1 MIKNEIILTIFTG
14 FLVLFIGAAVWYL
27 IRKSEEPYGEEVEQE
42 VPSELLQHIAEYR
55 SYMVNQWIC
64 LLAFWFNIKP
74 EDAQT
79 KLLCPSPNQNA
90 VYFFHE
96 NIEVYAFFSWNDNIM
111 KVKTSVFDEED
122 GYISHEQVFRIANGS
137 LETDKLFDFIS
148 QAKKEHYGYYD
159 LSADDV
165 ITITKQLKLLPKDA
179 NQDAVKLQYFDAMT
193 EFMLL
198 MRQKK
203 NRNNHKLF
211 KTYMRLVDFLW
222 QNYSE
227 EFLKYLDMTEEQ
239 FLNIQKDDDELSD
252 INENSENMEGNE

>member
-1 MIKNEIILTIFTG
+1 MIKNEIVISIFIG
-14 FLVLFIGAAVWYL
+14 FLVLLLVAAVL
-27 IRKSEEPYGEEVEQE
+27 HLMRKYEEPYEEEIEPE
-42 VPSELLQHIAEYR
+42 VAGELLQHIAEYR
-55 SYMVNQWIC
+55 SYMVNQWVC

-96 NIEVYAFFSWNDNIM
+96 NIEVYAFFSWNDNTM
-111 KVKTSVFDEED
+111 EVKTSVFDEED
-122 GYISHEQVFRIANGS
+122 GYISHDQMFRIANGS

-148 QAKKEHYGYYD
+148 RAKKEHYGYYG

-165 ITITKQLKLLPKDA
+165 ITITRQLKLLPKDA
-179 NQDAVKLQYFDAMT
+179 NQDAVKLQYFDTMA

-203 NRNNHKLF
+203 NRNNRKLF
-211 KTYMRLVDFLW
+211 KTYMKLVDFLW

-239 FLNIQKDDDELSD
+239 FLNIQEDDEELQN
-252 INENSENMEGNE
+252 INENDENIKGNE

>member
-1 MIKNEIILTIFTG
+1 MIKNEMIISIFTG
-14 FLVLFIGAAVWYL
+14 LLVLLIGAVVMHL
-27 IRKSEEPYGEEVEQE
+27 IRKSDETYEEVEQE

-96 NIEVYAFFSWNDNIM
+96 NIEVYAFFNWNDNIM
-111 KVKTSVFDEED
+111 EVKTSVFDEED
-122 GYISHEQVFRIANGS
+122 GYISHDQVFRIANGS
-137 LETDKLFDFIS
+137 LETDKLFNFIS

-179 NQDAVKLQYFDAMT
+179 NQDAVKLQYFDTMA

-203 NRNNHKLF
+203 NRNNRKLF
-211 KTYMRLVDFLW
+211 KIYMRLVDFLW
-222 QNYSE
+222 QNYGA

-239 FLNIQKDDDELSD
+239 FLNIQKDDDELSN

>member
-1 MIKNEIILTIFTG
+1 MIKNEMITSILIG
-14 FLVLFIGAAVWYL
+14 FLVLLIGAVVWHL
-27 IRKSEEPYGEEVEQE
+27 IQKSDETYEEVEQE

-96 NIEVYAFFSWNDNIM
+96 NIEVYAFFNWNSNM
-111 KVKTSVFDEED
+111 MEVKTSVFNEDD
-122 GYISHEQVFRIANGS
+122 GYISHDQVFRIANGS
-137 LETDKLFDFIS
+137 LETDKLFNFIS
-148 QAKKEHYGYYD
+148 QAKKEHYRYYD
-159 LSADDV
+159 LTVDDV

-179 NQDAVKLQYFDAMT
+179 NQDAVKLQYFDTMA

-203 NRNNHKLF
+203 NRNNRKLF
-211 KTYMRLVDFLW
+211 KTYTRLVDFLW

-227 EFLKYLDMTEEQ
+227 EFLKFLDMTEEQ

-252 INENSENMEGNE
+252 INENSENIEGNE

>member
-1 MIKNEIILTIFTG
+1 MIKNEIIPSILIG
-14 FLVLFIGAAVWYL
+14 FLVLLLVAAILHL
-27 IRKSEEPYGEEVEQE
+27 IRKSEEPYEEEIEPE
-42 VPSELLQHIAEYR
+42 VAGELLQHIAEYR
-55 SYMVNQWIC
+55 SYMVNQWVC

-96 NIEVYAFFSWNDNIM
+96 NIEVYAFFSWNDNTM
-111 KVKTSVFDEED
+111 EVKTSVFDEED
-122 GYISHEQVFRIANGS
+122 GYISHDQVFRITNGS
-137 LETDKLFDFIS
+137 LETDRLFDFIS
-148 QAKKEHYGYYD
+148 QAKKEHYGYYG

-165 ITITKQLKLLPKDA
+165 IAITKQLKLLPKDA
-179 NQDAVKLQYFDAMT
+179 NQDAIKLEYFDTMA

-211 KTYMRLVDFLW
+211 KTYMKLVDFLW

-239 FLNIQKDDDELSD
+239 FLNIENDDEELLN
-252 INENSENMEGNE
+252 INENDENMEGNE

>member
-1 MIKNEIILTIFTG
+1 MIKNEMIPTILMIL
-14 FLVLFIGAAVWYL
+14 LVLLIGAVVVHL
-27 IRKSEEPYGEEVEQE
+27 IRKSDETYEEVEQE
-42 VPSELLQHIAEYR
+42 VSSELLQHIAEYR
-55 SYMVNQWIC
+55 SYMVNQWVC

-79 KLLCPSPNQNA
+79 QLLCPSPNQNA

-96 NIEVYAFFSWNDNIM
+96 NIEVYAFFSWNDNTM
-111 KVKTSVFDEED
+111 EVKTSVFDEED
-122 GYISHEQVFRIANGS
+122 GYISHDQVFRIANGS

-148 QAKKEHYGYYD
+148 QAKKEHYGYYG

-165 ITITKQLKLLPKDA
+165 ITITRQLKLLPKDA
-179 NQDAVKLQYFDAMT
+179 NQDAVKLQYFDTMA

-203 NRNNHKLF
+203 NRNNRKLF

>member
-1 MIKNEIILTIFTG
+1 MTGNKIIPSILIV
-14 FLVLFIGAAVWYL
+14 FLVLLIGAVVVHL
-27 IRKSEEPYGEEVEQE
+27 IRKSDETYEEVEQE
-42 VPSELLQHIAEYR
+42 VSSELLQHIAEYR
-55 SYMVNQWIC
+55 SYMVNQWVC

-96 NIEVYAFFSWNDNIM
+96 NIEVYAFFSWNDNTM
-111 KVKTSVFDEED
+111 EVKTSVFDEDD
-122 GYISHEQVFRIANGS
+122 GYISHDQVFRIANGS

-165 ITITKQLKLLPKDA
+165 ITITKQLKLLPEDINK
-179 NQDAVKLQYFDAMT
+179 DAVKLQYFDTMA

-203 NRNNHKLF
+203 NRNKSKVAEFRKMTDLNEFANILKPI
-211 KTYMRLVDFLW
+211 
-222 QNYSE
+222 YS
-227 EFLKYLDMTEEQ
+227 
-239 FLNIQKDDDELSD
+239 
-252 INENSENMEGNE
+252 

>member
-1 MIKNEIILTIFTG
+1 MIKNEMILTIFTG
-14 FLVLFIGAAVWYL
+14 CLVLFIGAAVWYL

-42 VPSELLQHIAEYR
+42 VADEFLQHIAEYR

-64 LLAFWFNIKP
+64 LLAFWFNIKVD
-74 EDAQT
+74 EAQT
-79 KLLCPSPNQNA
+79 KLLCPAPNQNA

-111 KVKTSVFDEED
+111 KVKTSVFDEDD

-137 LETDKLFDFIS
+137 LETDRLFDFIS
-148 QAKKEHYGYYD
+148 RAKKEHYGYYG

-179 NQDAVKLQYFDAMT
+179 NQDAVKLQYFDTMA

-203 NRNNHKLF
+203 NRNNRKLF
-211 KTYMRLVDFLW
+211 KIYMRLVDFLW
-222 QNYSE
+222 QNYGA

-239 FLNIQKDDDELSD
+239 FLNIQNDDDELSD

>member
-1 MIKNEIILTIFTG
+1 MIKNEIIPSILIG
-14 FLVLFIGAAVWYL
+14 FLVLLIGAVVVHL
-27 IRKSEEPYGEEVEQE
+27 IRKSDETYEEEIEPEVAG
-42 VPSELLQHIAEYR
+42 ELLQHIAEYR
-55 SYMVNQWIC
+55 SYMVNQWVC

-79 KLLCPSPNQNA
+79 KLLCPAPNRNA

-111 KVKTSVFDEED
+111 KVKTSVFNEDD

-137 LETDKLFDFIS
+137 LETDRLFDFIS

-165 ITITKQLKLLPKDA
+165 ITITKQLKLIPEDKDK
-179 NQDAVKLQYFDAMT
+179 DAVKLQYFDTMA

-203 NRNNHKLF
+203 NRNNRKLF
-211 KTYMRLVDFLW
+211 KTYIGLVHFLW

-239 FLNIQKDDDELSD
+239 FLNIQKDDDELSN
-252 INENSENMEGNE
+252 INENDENMEGNE

>member
-1 MIKNEIILTIFTG
+1 MIKNEIIPSILIG
-14 FLVLFIGAAVWYL
+14 FFVLLIGAVVGHL
-27 IRKSEEPYGEEVEQE
+27 IRKSDETYEEVEQE
-42 VPSELLQHIAEYR
+42 VSSELLQHIAEYR
-55 SYMVNQWIC
+55 SYMVNQWVC

-79 KLLCPSPNQNA
+79 KLLCPSPNHNA

-96 NIEVYAFFSWNDNIM
+96 NIEVYAFFSWDDNTM
-111 KVKTSVFDEED
+111 EVKTSVFDEED
-122 GYISHEQVFRIANGS
+122 GYISHDQVFRITNGS

-148 QAKKEHYGYYD
+148 QAKKEHYGFYG

-179 NQDAVKLQYFDAMT
+179 NQDAVKLQYFDTMA

-203 NRNNHKLF
+203 NRNNRKLF

-222 QNYSE
+222 QNYSD

>member
-1 MIKNEIILTIFTG
+1 MIENKIVLGIFIG
-14 FLVLFIGAAVWYL
+14 IVALFIVAMVWHL
-27 IRKSEEPYGEEVEQE
+27 LRKYEETYEEEIEPE
-42 VPSELLQHIAEYR
+42 VSSELLQHIAEYR
-55 SYMVNQWIC
+55 SYMVNQWVC

-96 NIEVYAFFSWNDNIM
+96 NIEVYAFFNWNDNRM
-111 KVKTSVFDEED
+111 KVKTSVFNEDD

-148 QAKKEHYGYYD
+148 RAKKEHYGYYG

-165 ITITKQLKLLPKDA
+165 IVITRQLKLLPEDA
-179 NQDAVKLQYFDAMT
+179 NKDAVKLQYFDTMA

-203 NRNNHKLF
+203 NRNNRKLF
-211 KTYMRLVDFLW
+211 KVYMRLVDFLW

-239 FLNIQKDDDELSD
+239 FLNIPKDDDELSD
-252 INENSENMEGNE
+252 INENSENIEGNE

>member
-1 MIKNEIILTIFTG
+1 MIKNEIVISIFIG
-14 FLVLFIGAAVWYL
+14 FLVLLLVAAVL
-27 IRKSEEPYGEEVEQE
+27 HLMRKYEEPYEEEIEPE
-42 VPSELLQHIAEYR
+42 VAGELLQHIAEYR
-55 SYMVNQWIC
+55 SYMVNQWVC
-64 LLAFWFNIKP
+64 LLAFWFNIKVD
-74 EDAQT
+74 EAQT
-79 KLLCPSPNQNA
+79 KLLCPAPNQNA

-122 GYISHEQVFRIANGS
+122 GYISHDQVFRIANGS

-148 QAKKEHYGYYD
+148 RAKKEHYGYYG

-179 NQDAVKLQYFDAMT
+179 NQDAVKLQYFDTMA

-203 NRNNHKLF
+203 NRNNRKLF
-211 KTYMRLVDFLW
+211 KVYMKLVDFLW

>member
-1 MIKNEIILTIFTG
+1 MIKNEMIPTILMIL
-14 FLVLFIGAAVWYL
+14 LVLLIGAVVVHL
-27 IRKSEEPYGEEVEQE
+27 IRKSDETYEEVEQE
-42 VPSELLQHIAEYR
+42 VSSELLQHIAEYR
-55 SYMVNQWIC
+55 SYMVNQWVC

-90 VYFFHE
+90 VYFLHE
-96 NIEVYAFFSWNDNIM
+96 NIEVYAFFSWNDNTM
-111 KVKTSVFDEED
+111 EVKTSVFDEED
-122 GYISHEQVFRIANGS
+122 GYISHDQMFRIANGS

-148 QAKKEHYGYYD
+148 RAKKEHYGYYD
-159 LSADDV
+159 LTADDV
-165 ITITKQLKLLPKDA
+165 ITITRQLKLLPKDA
-179 NQDAVKLQYFDAMT
+179 NQDAVKLQYFDTMA

-203 NRNNHKLF
+203 NRNNRKLF
-211 KTYMRLVDFLW
+211 KIYMRLVDFLW
-222 QNYSE
+222 QNYGA

>member
-1 MIKNEIILTIFTG
+1 MIKNEIIPSILIG
-14 FLVLFIGAAVWYL
+14 FLVLLLVAAILHL
-27 IRKSEEPYGEEVEQE
+27 IRKSEEPYEEEIEPE
-42 VPSELLQHIAEYR
+42 VAGELLQHIAEYR
-55 SYMVNQWIC
+55 SYMVNQWVC

-96 NIEVYAFFSWNDNIM
+96 NIEVYAFFNWNDNTM
-111 KVKTSVFDEED
+111 EVKTSVFDEDD
-122 GYISHEQVFRIANGS
+122 GYISHDQVFRIANGS
-137 LETDKLFDFIS
+137 LETDRLFEFIS

-179 NQDAVKLQYFDAMT
+179 NQDAVKLQYFDTMA

-203 NRNNHKLF
+203 NRNNRKLF
-211 KTYMRLVDFLW
+211 KTYIRLVDFLW
-222 QNYSE
+222 QNYSA

-239 FLNIQKDDDELSD
+239 FLNIQKDDDELSN
-252 INENSENMEGNE
+252 INENDENIEGNE

>member
-1 MIKNEIILTIFTG
+1 MIENKIILSIFIG
-14 FLVLFIGAAVWYL
+14 VAVLFIVAMVWHLLQKY
-27 IRKSEEPYGEEVEQE
+27 EETYEEVEQE
-42 VPSELLQHIAEYR
+42 VSSELLQHIAEYR
-55 SYMVNQWIC
+55 SYMVNQWVC

-96 NIEVYAFFSWNDNIM
+96 NIEVYAFFSWNDNTM
-111 KVKTSVFDEED
+111 EVKTSVFDEDD
-122 GYISHEQVFRIANGS
+122 GYISHDQVFRIANGS

-148 QAKKEHYGYYD
+148 QAKKEHYGYYG

-165 ITITKQLKLLPKDA
+165 IAITKQLNLLPEDA
-179 NQDAVKLQYFDAMT
+179 NKDAVKLQYFDTMA

-203 NRNNHKLF
+203 NRNNRKLF
-211 KTYMRLVDFLW
+211 KVYMRLVDFLW
-222 QNYSE
+222 QNYGA
-227 EFLKYLDMTEEQ
+227 EFLKYLDMTE
-239 FLNIQKDDDELSD
+239 DDDELSD

>member
-1 MIKNEIILTIFTG
+1 MIKNEIVISIFIG
-14 FLVLFIGAAVWYL
+14 FLVLLLVAAVL
-27 IRKSEEPYGEEVEQE
+27 HLMRKYEEPYEEEIEPE
-42 VPSELLQHIAEYR
+42 VAGELLQHIAEYR
-55 SYMVNQWIC
+55 SYMVNQWVC

-96 NIEVYAFFSWNDNIM
+96 NIEVYAFFNWNDNIM
-111 KVKTSVFDEED
+111 EVKTSVFDEED
-122 GYISHEQVFRIANGS
+122 GYISHDQVFHITNGS
-137 LETDKLFDFIS
+137 LETDKLFNFIA
-148 QAKKEHYGYYD
+148 QAKKEHYGYYG

-179 NQDAVKLQYFDAMT
+179 NQDAVKLQYFDTMA

-211 KTYMRLVDFLW
+211 KTYMKLVDFLW

-239 FLNIQKDDDELSD
+239 FLNIQEDDEELSD

>member
-1 MIKNEIILTIFTG
+1 MIENKIIIGIFIG
-14 FLVLFIGAAVWYL
+14 ILVLFIVAMVWHL
-27 IRKSEEPYGEEVEQE
+27 LRKYEETYDEEIEQE
-42 VPSELLQHIAEYR
+42 VSSELLQHIAEYR
-55 SYMVNQWIC
+55 SYMVNQWVC

-79 KLLCPSPNQNA
+79 KLLCPAPNQNA

-96 NIEVYAFFSWNDNIM
+96 NIEVYAFFNWNDNIM
-111 KVKTSVFDEED
+111 EVKTSVFNEDD
-122 GYISHEQVFRIANGS
+122 GYISHDQVFRIANGS
-137 LETDKLFDFIS
+137 LETDRLFDFIS

-165 ITITKQLKLLPKDA
+165 ITITKQLKLLPEDKDK
-179 NQDAVKLQYFDAMT
+179 DAVKLQYFDTMA

-211 KTYMRLVDFLW
+211 KTYMKLVDFLW

>member
-1 MIKNEIILTIFTG
+1 MIKNEIIPSILIG
-14 FLVLFIGAAVWYL
+14 FLVLLIGAVVVRL
-27 IRKSEEPYGEEVEQE
+27 IRKSDETYEEIEQE
-42 VPSELLQHIAEYR
+42 VSSELLQHIAEYR
-55 SYMVNQWIC
+55 SYMVNQWVC

-96 NIEVYAFFSWNDNIM
+96 NIEVYAFFSWNDNTM
-111 KVKTSVFDEED
+111 EVKTSVFDEED
-122 GYISHEQVFRIANGS
+122 GYISHDQMFRITNGS

-165 ITITKQLKLLPKDA
+165 ITITRQLKLLPKDA
-179 NQDAVKLQYFDAMT
+179 NQDAVKLQYFDTMA

-203 NRNNHKLF
+203 NRNNRKLF
-211 KTYMRLVDFLW
+211 KIYMRLVDFLW
-222 QNYSE
+222 QNYGA

-252 INENSENMEGNE
+252 INENSENIEGNE

>member
-1 MIKNEIILTIFTG
+1 MIKNEIVISIFIG
-14 FLVLFIGAAVWYL
+14 FLVLLLVAAVL
-27 IRKSEEPYGEEVEQE
+27 HLMRKYEEPYEEEIEPEVAGEF
-42 VPSELLQHIAEYR
+42 LQHIAEYR
-55 SYMVNQWIC
+55 SYMVNQWVC

-96 NIEVYAFFSWNDNIM
+96 NIEVYAFFNWNDNM
-111 KVKTSVFDEED
+111 MEVKTSVFDEED
-122 GYISHEQVFRIANGS
+122 GYISHDQVFRIANGS

-148 QAKKEHYGYYD
+148 RAKKEHYGYYG

-165 ITITKQLKLLPKDA
+165 ITITKQLKLIPEDKDK
-179 NQDAVKLQYFDAMT
+179 DAVKLQYFDTMA
-193 EFMLL
+193 EFMIL

-203 NRNNHKLF
+203 NRSNRKLF
-211 KTYMRLVDFLW
+211 KTYIGLVHFLW

>member
-1 MIKNEIILTIFTG
+1 MIENKIILSIFIG
-14 FLVLFIGAAVWYL
+14 VAVLFIVAMVWHLLQKY
-27 IRKSEEPYGEEVEQE
+27 EETYEEVEQE
-42 VPSELLQHIAEYR
+42 VSSELLQHIAEYR
-55 SYMVNQWIC
+55 SYMVNQWVC

-96 NIEVYAFFSWNDNIM
+96 NIEVYAFFSWNDNTM
-111 KVKTSVFDEED
+111 EVKTSVFDEDD
-122 GYISHEQVFRIANGS
+122 GYISHDQVFRIANGS

-148 QAKKEHYGYYD
+148 QAKKEHYGYYG

-165 ITITKQLKLLPKDA
+165 IAITKQLNLLPEDA
-179 NQDAVKLQYFDAMT
+179 NKDAVKLQYFDTMA

-203 NRNNHKLF
+203 NRNNRKLF
-211 KTYMRLVDFLW
+211 KIYMRLVDFLW
-222 QNYSE
+222 QNYGA
-227 EFLKYLDMTEEQ
+227 EFLKYLDMTE
-239 FLNIQKDDDELSD
+239 DDDELSD

>member
-1 MIKNEIILTIFTG
+1 MIKNEIIPSILIG
-14 FLVLFIGAAVWYL
+14 FLVLLLVAAVWHL
-27 IRKSEEPYGEEVEQE
+27 LRKYEETYEEEIEQE
-42 VPSELLQHIAEYR
+42 VSSELLQHIAEYR
-55 SYMVNQWIC
+55 SYMVNQWVC

-79 KLLCPSPNQNA
+79 KLLCPAPNQNA

-96 NIEVYAFFSWNDNIM
+96 NIEVYTFFSWNDNTM
-111 KVKTSVFDEED
+111 EVKTSVFDEDD
-122 GYISHEQVFRIANGS
+122 GYISHNQVFRIANGS
-137 LETDKLFDFIS
+137 LETDRLFDFIS

-165 ITITKQLKLLPKDA
+165 ITITKQLKLLPEDKDK
-179 NQDAVKLQYFDAMT
+179 DAVKLQYFDTMA
-193 EFMLL
+193 EFMIM

-203 NRNNHKLF
+203 NRSNRKLF
-211 KTYMRLVDFLW
+211 KTYIGLVHFLW

-239 FLNIQKDDDELSD
+239 FLNIEKDDEELSD
-252 INENSENMEGNE
+252 IKENSENIEGNE

>member
-1 MIKNEIILTIFTG
+1 MIENKIILSIFIG
-14 FLVLFIGAAVWYL
+14 VAVLFIVAMVWHLLQKY
-27 IRKSEEPYGEEVEQE
+27 EETYEEVEQE
-42 VPSELLQHIAEYR
+42 VSSELLQHIAEYR
-55 SYMVNQWIC
+55 SYMVNQWVC

-96 NIEVYAFFSWNDNIM
+96 NIEVYAFFSWNDNTM
-111 KVKTSVFDEED
+111 EVKTSVFDEDD
-122 GYISHEQVFRIANGS
+122 GYISHDQMFRIANGS

-148 QAKKEHYGYYD
+148 QAKKEHYGYYG

-165 ITITKQLKLLPKDA
+165 IAITKQLNLLPEDA
-179 NQDAVKLQYFDAMT
+179 NKDAVKLQYFDTMA

-203 NRNNHKLF
+203 NRNNRKLF
-211 KTYMRLVDFLW
+211 KIYMRLVDFLW
-222 QNYSE
+222 QNYGA
-227 EFLKYLDMTEEQ
+227 EFLKYLDMTE
-239 FLNIQKDDDELSD
+239 DDDELSD

>member
-1 MIKNEIILTIFTG
+1 MIKNEMIPTILIIL
-14 FLVLFIGAAVWYL
+14 LVLLIGAVIVHL
-27 IRKSEEPYGEEVEQE
+27 IRKSDETYEEVEQE
-42 VPSELLQHIAEYR
+42 VSSELLQHIAEYR
-55 SYMVNQWIC
+55 SYMVNQWVC

-96 NIEVYAFFSWNDNIM
+96 NIEVYAFFSWNDNTM
-111 KVKTSVFDEED
+111 EVKTSVFDEED
-122 GYISHEQVFRIANGS
+122 GYISHDQMFRIANGS
-137 LETDKLFDFIS
+137 LETDRLFDFIS

-159 LSADDV
+159 LTADDV

-179 NQDAVKLQYFDAMT
+179 NQDAVKLQYFDTMA

-203 NRNNHKLF
+203 NRNNRKLF
-211 KTYMRLVDFLW
+211 KVYMRLVDFLW

>member
-1 MIKNEIILTIFTG
+1 MIKNEMIIGIFIG
-14 FLVLFIGAAVWYL
+14 VLVLLLVAEVWNL
-27 IRKSEEPYGEEVEQE
+27 IRKSNETYEEEIEQE
-42 VPSELLQHIAEYR
+42 VSSELLQHIAEYR
-55 SYMVNQWIC
+55 SYMVNQWVC

-111 KVKTSVFDEED
+111 KVKTSVFDEDD

-137 LETDKLFDFIS
+137 LETDKLFNFIA
-148 QAKKEHYGYYD
+148 QAKKEHYGYYG

-165 ITITKQLKLLPKDA
+165 ITITKQLKLLPEDKDK
-179 NQDAVKLQYFDAMT
+179 DAVKLQYFDTMA
-193 EFMLL
+193 EFMIM

-203 NRNNHKLF
+203 NRSNRKLF
-211 KTYMRLVDFLW
+211 KTYIKLVDFLW

-239 FLNIQKDDDELSD
+239 FLNIEKDDEELSN
-252 INENSENMEGNE
+252 INENDENIEGNE

>member
-1 MIKNEIILTIFTG
+1 MIKNEIIPSILIG
-14 FLVLFIGAAVWYL
+14 FLVLLLVAAVWHL
-27 IRKSEEPYGEEVEQE
+27 IQKSDETYEEVEQE
-42 VPSELLQHIAEYR
+42 VSSELLQHIAEYR
-55 SYMVNQWIC
+55 SYMVNQWVC

-79 KLLCPSPNQNA
+79 KLLCPAPNQNA

-96 NIEVYAFFSWNDNIM
+96 NIEVYAFFNWNDNIM
-111 KVKTSVFDEED
+111 EVKTSVFNEDD
-122 GYISHEQVFRIANGS
+122 GYISHDQMFRIANGS
-137 LETDKLFDFIS
+137 LETDKLFNFIA
-148 QAKKEHYGYYD
+148 QAKKEHYGYYG

-179 NQDAVKLQYFDAMT
+179 NQDAVKLQYFDTMA

-203 NRNNHKLF
+203 NRNNRKLF
-211 KTYMRLVDFLW
+211 KIYMRLVDFLW

-227 EFLKYLDMTEEQ
+227 EFLKFLDMTEEQ
-239 FLNIQKDDDELSD
+239 FLNIQKDDGELSD